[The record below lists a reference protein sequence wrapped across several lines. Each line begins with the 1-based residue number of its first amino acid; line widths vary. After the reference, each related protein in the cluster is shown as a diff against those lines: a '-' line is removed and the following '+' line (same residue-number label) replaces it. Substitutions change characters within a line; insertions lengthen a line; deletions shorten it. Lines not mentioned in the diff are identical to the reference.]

1 MKAFMLGFISQLRKK
16 KSFGNS
22 FLVIKQREGYAKAE
36 EREFPVFLI
45 ALLFKRGQKPL
56 TQKESLGIGKEI

>member
-1 MKAFMLGFISQLRKK
+1 MKASMLGFISQLRKK

-22 FLVIKQREGYAKAE
+22 FLVIKQNEVCAKVE

-45 ALLFKRGQKPL
+45 ALLFKRDQNPL
-56 TQKESLGIGKEI
+56 IQKENLGIGKEI